1 MRFIL
6 TLILAAICSIG
17 YSQKTNPENSVKLY
31 SGESFEG
38 EKVLYIN
45 PILKQP
51 SWEVDGQKFE
61 TNMVAFIQNNNGYIA
76 NLNKIHGDKSERYAL
91 RIKKGK
97 INLFEEIDIEYY
109 GGETLEGADGE
120 EKPETLASGEIF
132 QYYSMGEGDLKK
144 ATFKS
149 LKNDLKDNEESVK
162 HLKAFRNFKIIQAT
176 LIAIGAGIIAYD
188 IINQSDD
195 AVRFSPLMAAGI
207 VVGGSSYFLQSKK
220 DDALWLAADAYN
232 KD

>member
-1 MRFIL
+1 MRFII
-6 TLILAAICSIG
+6 TLIFATLYSVSF
-17 YSQKTNPENSVKLY
+17 SQKTNQENSVKLH
-31 SGESFEG
+31 SGEIFQG
-38 EKVLYIN
+38 EKALYIN

-61 TNMVAFIQNNNGYIA
+61 TNLVAFIQNNNGYIA
-76 NLNKIHGDKSERYAL
+76 HLNKIHGDKTERYAL

-97 INLFEEIDIEYY
+97 INLYEEIDIEYY
-109 GGETLEGADGE
+109 GGETLEGADGD
-120 EKPETLASGEIF
+120 EKPETLASGEMY
-132 QYYSMGEGDLKK
+132 QYYAMGDGDVKK

-162 HLKAFRNFKIIQAT
+162 HLKAFRNFKFLQAT
-176 LIAIGAGIIAYD
+176 LIALGAGIITYD

>member
-1 MRFIL
+1 MRFIF
-6 TLILAAICSIG
+6 TLILAAICSFG

-76 NLNKIHGDKSERYAL
+76 NLNKIRGDKSERYAL

-149 LKNDLKDNEESVK
+149 LKNDLNDNEESVK

>member
-1 MRFIL
+1 MRFIIA
-6 TLILAAICSIG
+6 LIFAALYSVSF
-17 YSQKTNPENSVKLY
+17 SQKTNQENSVKLH
-31 SGESFEG
+31 SGEIFQG
-38 EKVLYIN
+38 EKAIYIN

-61 TNMVAFIQNNNGYIA
+61 TNLVAFIQNNNGYIA
-76 NLNKIHGDKSERYAL
+76 HLNKIHGDKAERYAL

-97 INLFEEIDIEYY
+97 INLYEEIDIEYY
-109 GGETLEGADGE
+109 GGEVLEGADGE
-120 EKPETLASGEIF
+120 EKPETLASGEMY
-132 QYYSMGEGDLKK
+132 QYYAMGDGDVKK

-162 HLKAFRNFKIIQAT
+162 HLNAFRNFKFLQAT
-176 LIAIGAGIIAYD
+176 LIALGAGIITYD